1 MKIKDMLYILWK
13 KITTVSGE
21 TIIGSTDGTFIALRK
36 CGKVVEFYTK
46 YRASDGL
53 ISAWDY
59 KIIATLPVE
68 WRPKYS
74 VHFRACTDR
83 INSTQT
89 MVSIYPNGDVD
100 VGTRESKIDDSTD
113 VIQCTGHYFL
123 P

>member
-1 MKIKDMLYILWK
+1 MKIKDMLYALWK
-13 KITTVSGE
+13 KITTVSEE

-36 CGKVVEFYTK
+36 CGKVVEIYIK
-46 YRASDGL
+46 YYASDGL
-53 ISAWDY
+53 ISAWGY

-68 WRPKYS
+68 WRPKYN

-89 MVSIYPNGDVD
+89 MVSIYPSGDMD
-100 VGTRESKIDDSTD
+100 INPRQGEIDDSTD